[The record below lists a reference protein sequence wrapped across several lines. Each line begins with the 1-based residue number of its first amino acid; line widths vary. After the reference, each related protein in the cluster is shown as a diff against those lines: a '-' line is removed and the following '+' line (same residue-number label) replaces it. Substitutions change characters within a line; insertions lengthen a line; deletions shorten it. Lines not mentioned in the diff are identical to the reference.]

1 MIPFLD
7 LNPTTNEIASEVV
20 AGWEQVLRTNRFV
33 GGPVVEQFEQAWA
46 LHCGTAHAVGV
57 ANGTDALHLALRAL
71 DIGPGDEVV
80 LPTNTFVAT
89 AEAVVLAGAT
99 PRFADVDPDTLLLT
113 PDALLAAATPATR
126 AVIVVHLYGQMAD
139 MNALARTAADLEIEL
154 IEDAAQAQGASWR
167 GVRAGAWGS
176 AGCFSFYPGKNLG
189 AFGDAGAVVTSD
201 YDLAERLR
209 SLRDHGRAAGGW
221 YQHDRLGTNSRL
233 DALQAVV
240 LNAKLSR
247 LDGWNAQRRELVD
260 HYRRCLDPDSVQLVA
275 VAPEAEAVH
284 HLAVA
289 RVHNRDQ
296 VRDDLLTH
304 GIETG
309 IHYPVPCHRM
319 APYARFFDADVL
331 PVSEIAAEHII
342 SLPLHPHMTTAQ
354 VESVAAELNRAAER
368 VAAA

>member
-7 LNPTTNEIASEVV
+7 LNPTTAEIAPEVV
-20 AGWEQVLRTNRFV
+20 AGWEEVLRTNRFV
-33 GGPVVEQFEQAWA
+33 GGPLVEQFEQAWA
-46 LHCGTAHAVGV
+46 GHCGTKHAIGV

-71 DIGPGDEVV
+71 EIGPGDEVV

-89 AEAVVLAGAT
+89 AEAVVLAGAV

-113 PDALLAAATPATR
+113 PETLKATATPATR

-139 MNALARTAADLEIEL
+139 MDALASTAAALDIEL
-154 IEDAAQAQGASWR
+154 IEDAAQAQGARWR
-167 GVRAGAWGS
+167 GIHAGAWGTVGS
-176 AGCFSFYPGKNLG
+176 FSFYPGKNLG

-201 YDLAERLR
+201 DDVAERMR
-209 SLRDHGRAAGGW
+209 SLRDHGRASGGW

-233 DALQAVV
+233 DAVQAVV
-240 LNAKLSR
+240 LTAKLPR
-247 LDGWNAQRRELVD
+247 LDGWNARRRELVD
-260 HYRRCLDPDSVQLVA
+260 HYRRCVDPESVQLVA

-289 RVHNRDQ
+289 RVQNRDQ
-296 VRDDLLTH
+296 VRDALLIH

-309 IHYPVPCHRM
+309 IHYPIPCHRM
-319 APYARFFDADVL
+319 TPYAGYFSDEVL
-331 PVSEIAAEHII
+331 PVSEIAAEHIL

-354 VESVAAELNRAAER
+354 VESVAAELNQAAER
-368 VAAA
+368 VVAA